1 MAIRIRTKVLDKI
14 RDEQDLSSDEQLAHH
29 LGLSLGTIQGLRKGR
44 TPTLPT
50 LVRIMDAANISSI
63 KSVTY
68 DTNDVNHSAA

>member
-14 RDEQDLSSDEQLAHH
+14 RDEQELTSDEKLAHH